1 MMQPIR
7 LGVNLDHIATL
18 RNARGENYPE
28 ILRGAKIAEQAG
40 ADNITLHLRED
51 RRHIIDDDVLS
62 YRQNITLPLNLEM
75 AATSEMQQIALKVK
89 PHTVSLVP
97 EKREERTTEGGLN
110 IAHQPNALRDFIAP
124 LKQANINIAFFI
136 EPDKLQIDAA
146 KEIGADAIELH
157 TGRYAQLR
165 DDAEAQQIELKTL
178 ADAANH
184 CKQIGLNCHAGH
196 GLTFDNVSAI
206 AAMMAIEELNI
217 GHFIISEAVFISLE
231 HAIKKMRQL
240 MNQARI
246 NQAQINQ

>member
-1 MMQPIR
+1 MTKTIR

-18 RNARGENYPE
+18 RNARGENYPNP
-28 ILRGAKIAEQAG
+28 LRGAKIAEQAG

-51 RRHIIDDDVLS
+51 RRHIIDDDVLA

-75 AATSEMQQIALKVK
+75 AATIEMQQIALKVK
-89 PHTVSLVP
+89 PHTISLVP

-110 IAHQPNALRDFIAP
+110 ITHQPDALRDFITP

-136 EPDKLQIDAA
+136 EPDKMQIDAA

-157 TGRYAQLR
+157 TGRYAQLKN
-165 DDAEAQQIELKTL
+165 EAQKQELGTIN
-178 ADAANH
+178 DAAKH
-184 CKQIGLNCHAGH
+184 AKQIGLNCHAGH

-206 AAMMAIEELNI
+206 AAIMAIEELNI

-240 MNQARI
+240 MNQAR
-246 NQAQINQ
+246 QG

>member
-1 MMQPIR
+1 MTKVIR

-18 RNARGENYPE
+18 RNARGETYPNP
-28 ILRGAKIAEQAG
+28 LRGAKIAQQAG

-51 RRHIIDDDVLS
+51 RRHIIDNDVLA

-75 AATSEMQQIALKVK
+75 AATAEMQQIALKVK

-110 IAHQPNALRDFIAP
+110 ITHQPDALRDFIAP

-136 EPDKLQIDAA
+136 EPDKMQIDTA
-146 KEIGADAIELH
+146 KQIGADAIELH
-157 TGRYAQLR
+157 TGRYAQLTG
-165 DDAEAQQIELKTL
+165 EAQQIELQTL

-184 CKQIGLNCHAGH
+184 SKKIGLNCHAGH
-196 GLTFDNVSAI
+196 GLTFDNVSEI
-206 AAMMAIEELNI
+206 AAIMAIEELNI

-231 HAIKKMRQL
+231 HAIKKMKQL
-240 MNQARI
+240 MNQAR
-246 NQAQINQ
+246 QG